1 MRLVAIMLDG
11 LRAPGATP
19 LESIS
24 LTLEAYHR
32 GVHGLDGTGD

>member
-1 MRLVAIMLDG
+1 MLDG

-32 GVHGLDGTGD
+32 GVHGLDGTAN